1 MKTTKQ
7 YHSMEKLGLCKTEES
22 INVSFS
28 TNYLYIIGVLCNV
41 KVEMDQLKQGWLIWL
56 MHGAYHILSKAVV
69 LEDLNVKFLFIA
81 VNEPELFWE

>member
-41 KVEMDQLKQGWLIWL
+41 KVEMDQLKQGWLI
-56 MHGAYHILSKAVV
+56 
-69 LEDLNVKFLFIA
+69 
-81 VNEPELFWE
+81 